1 VALDSLVALLRV
13 WTLAAGSDINYTPV
27 VRRSNS
33 EILLER
39 VFEIN
44 NLQTGQLQCGI
55 MTGRRK
61 PKDPDPE
68 HPEVITLVRLPFQ
81 EAQLLAGRLR
91 EEGVR
96 AMVSDYE
103 ATIRVWE
110 QTLFDVLIEARQADE
125 ARRIA
130 ARYLKA

>member
-1 VALDSLVALLRV
+1 
-13 WTLAAGSDINYTPV
+13 
-27 VRRSNS
+27 
-33 EILLER
+33 

-44 NLQTGQLQCGI
+44 NLPTGQLQCGI

-81 EAQLLAGRLR
+81 EAKLLAGRLR

-110 QTLFDVLIEARQADE
+110 QTLFDVLVEVKRADE

-130 ARYLKA
+130 ARYLQA